1 MRLAKLWLPV
11 ILWAA
16 LILSSSND
24 SFSSGHSHGWLATLL
39 GRDYPE
45 LVNHAIRKFGH
56 IFFYGV
62 LGLLAWRADRRLPV
76 ALGVVLA
83 VASLDEYKQSLTRER
98 TGSAWDVLLDVC
110 SALLF
115 ILAIRRAR
123 R

>member
-24 SFSSGHSHGWLATLL
+24 SFSSGHSHGWLETFL
-39 GRDYPE
+39 GRNFPE
-45 LVNHAIRKFGH
+45 LVNHAVRKAGH
-56 IFFYGV
+56 ILFYGI
-62 LGLLAWRADRRLPV
+62 LGALAWRADRRWFV
-76 ALGVVLA
+76 ALGVVLT
-83 VASLDEYKQSLTRER
+83 VASFDEYKQSLTRER
-98 TGSAWDVLLDVC
+98 TGTVWDVLLDVC